1 MVDAEGA
8 IVLVNRE
15 IERLFGYDREEL
27 IGQPVGMLVPLNMY
41 DRHPD
46 MLAAYFRNP
55 QPLKL
60 GVGRELHGRRKDG
73 TEVPIEIDLTPVTT
87 DEGLFVLSSIV
98 DISAR
103 KAAEEERD
111 HLQEMLR
118 QSQKMEAIGTLAG
131 GIAHDFNNLLAGIIG
146 YTELVVRGLDDNPQ
160 AISDLQQVLK
170 AATRGRTLVDRIL
183 RFSRRQASSRIPTD
197 IAAVLRD
204 TAGLLRAT
212 LPAEIRIEVNLATG
226 AGRALADSTAVEQ
239 VLMNLATNAA
249 HAMPGGGSL
258 AIGLRSVYMNDSAV
272 RANPALREGAYLV
285 MTVQDTG
292 AGMDEPTRQR
302 VFEPFFT
309 TKGPGEGSG
318 LGLSMVHGIM
328 RDHGGAVSV
337 ESEPGLGTVVR
348 CYFPGL
354 DQLDSEEVP
363 ISGALP
369 TGQGERLLYVDDEPS
384 LVRVGRRRLETLGY
398 LVTTA
403 NGPDEAL
410 ARFQNAPHPFAAVI
424 TDYSMPGT
432 TGIELAERLRVEGNS
447 APVILLTGHQPGI
460 PEQRLEGAGI
470 VRTLKKPA
478 TLAEFAAV
486 LREVLGRPVAHAG
499 P

>member
-1 MVDAEGA
+1 MVDASGT

-15 IERLFGYDREEL
+15 VERLFGYDRQEL
-27 IGQPVGMLVPLNMY
+27 IGQPVNLLVPLNMHGK
-41 DRHPD
+41 HPGQ
-46 MLAAYFRNP
+46 LEAYLQDP

-73 TEVPIEIDLTPVTT
+73 TEVPIEIGLTPVRT

-111 HLQEMLR
+111 RLQEMLR
-118 QSQKMEAIGTLAG
+118 QAQKMEAIGTLAG

-160 AISDLQQVLK
+160 AVSDLQQVLN

-183 RFSRRQASSRIPTD
+183 RFSRRQVSRQLPTD
-197 IAAVLRD
+197 LAAVLRD

-212 LPAEIRIEVNLATG
+212 LPAEISIEVNLASG
-226 AGRALADSTAVEQ
+226 ASRVMADTTAVEQ

-249 HAMPGGGSL
+249 HAMADGGTL
-258 AIGLRSVYMNDSAV
+258 AIGLTPAYMTDSAV
-272 RANPALREGAYLV
+272 RANPSLHEGPYLV

-292 AGMDEPTRQR
+292 AGMDERTRQR
-302 VFEPFFT
+302 AFEPFFT

-318 LGLSMVHGIM
+318 LGLSMVHGIL
-328 RDHGGAVSV
+328 RDHEGAVSV
-337 ESEPGLGTVVR
+337 ESEPGEGTMVR
-348 CYFPGL
+348 CYFPAL
-354 DQLDSEEVP
+354 EHSEDEAP
-363 ISGALP
+363 PLSNALP

-384 LVRVGRRRLETLGY
+384 LVRVGRRRVETLGY

-410 ARFQNAPHPFAAVI
+410 ARFTESPNSFSAII

-432 TGIELAERLRVEGNS
+432 TGVELAERLRALGNT
-447 APVILLTGHQPGI
+447 APVILLTGHLAQL

-470 VRTLKKPA
+470 VKTLKKPA
-478 TLAEFAAV
+478 TLAEFAAA
-486 LREVLGRPVAHAG
+486 LREVLGRAVVYAVH
-499 P
+499 